1 MRYGQAAGHDAVE
14 PPRGSSLTVMD
25 PSTILAAI
33 ASGGVIGL
41 VLGLV
46 GGGGSIMAVPLL
58 VYAVGVASPH
68 AAIGTA
74 AVAVALNA
82 ATSLAG
88 HARSGNV
95 KWPCALVFALA
106 GVVGAAIGAEAGKA
120 MDGDRLLALF
130 GALMLLVGAAMLRK
144 RKSADNPD
152 VRLERST
159 ASVLLPRLVPI
170 GLGVGLLAGFF
181 GIGGGFLIVPG
192 LILATG
198 MPLRVAVGT
207 SLVII
212 TALGLTTAASYALSG
227 LIDWKL
233 VGLLVAGGAAG
244 SALGI
249 VLGKRLAAHKR
260 AMELG
265 FAMLVLSMGL
275 YVIARAVLA

>member
-1 MRYGQAAGHDAVE
+1 MAAG
-14 PPRGSSLTVMD
+14 
-25 PSTILAAI
+25 STLAAL
-33 ASGGVIGL
+33 ASGGAIGL

-46 GGGGSIMAVPLL
+46 GGGGSILAVPLL
-58 VYAVGVASPH
+58 VYGVGVGSAH

-88 HARSGNV
+88 HARTGNV

-106 GVVGAAIGAEAGKA
+106 GVIGAAIGAEAGKA

-130 GALMLLVGAAMLRK
+130 GALMMVVGASMLRR
-144 RKSADNPD
+144 RKGVDNPD

-159 ASVLLPRLVPI
+159 ASALLPRLVPI
-170 GLGVGLLAGFF
+170 GFAVGLLAGFF

-207 SLVII
+207 SLVVV
-212 TALGLTTAASYALSG
+212 TALGLTTATSYALSG
-227 LIDWKL
+227 LVDWKL

-244 SALGI
+244 AALGI
-249 VLGKRLAAHKR
+249 TLGKRLAAHKR

-265 FAMLVLSMGL
+265 FAVLVMAMGL
-275 YVIARAVLA
+275 YVVAKGI